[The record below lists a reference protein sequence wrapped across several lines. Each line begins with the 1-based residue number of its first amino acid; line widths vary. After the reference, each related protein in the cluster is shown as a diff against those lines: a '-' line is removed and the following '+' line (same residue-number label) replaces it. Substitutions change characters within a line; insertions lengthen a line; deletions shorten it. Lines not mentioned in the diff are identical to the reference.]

1 MNENHKVDIE
11 QIRYTCGCHR
21 HGYLAN
27 GSVRGF
33 SRSLDKRT
41 KVRASLECR
50 CFTTQYLML
59 VILWELKGFSYAN
72 TNAGYRIYQSTSWD
86 SSTWLGSVVDWRLSE
101 KNYYT
106 LENKSCYD
114 QEAEK
119 SMKDDLP
126 LWETEAAQNIN
137 AAEELIQRVGHTL
150 ADLII
155 LAWGNMIGKQ

>member
-1 MNENHKVDIE
+1 M
-11 QIRYTCGCHR
+11 
-21 HGYLAN
+21 
-27 GSVRGF
+27 
-33 SRSLDKRT
+33 
-41 KVRASLECR
+41 
-50 CFTTQYLML
+50 
-59 VILWELKGFSYAN
+59 
-72 TNAGYRIYQSTSWD
+72 
-86 SSTWLGSVVDWRLSE
+86 SE
-101 KNYYT
+101 ENYYT

-155 LAWGNMIGKQ
+155 LA